1 MRDHRIAIAAG
12 AAICLGAT
20 VVRASEGGE
29 QPSLFTGDL
38 GNVFWSLLTFAAVL
52 VVLGKFAWKP
62 ILDGLKN
69 RETFIRDSLAQAKK
83 DRDESEVRLKQYVE
97 KLDSARA
104 EATAIVEEGRRDA
117 EVVKRGIEEDARAE
131 ATRATERA
139 KREIELATE
148 TAIKELYTLS
158 ATLATDVASRVLNKN
173 LDAGEHERL
182 IQESLQELEQL
193 SRN

>member
-1 MRDHRIAIAAG
+1 MKGHRIAIAAG

>member
-1 MRDHRIAIAAG
+1 MRGPRIAIAAG
-12 AAICLGAT
+12 AAMFLGAK
-20 VVRASEGGE
+20 VVQASEGGE

-62 ILDGLKN
+62 ILEGLKK
-69 RETFIRDSLAQAKK
+69 RETFIRDSLTQAKK
-83 DRDESEVRLKQYVE
+83 DRDESEARLKEYVE

-117 EVVKRGIEEDARAE
+117 EVVKRRIEEDARAE
-131 ATRATERA
+131 ATKVADRA

-158 ATLATDVASRVLNKN
+158 ATLATDVASRVLNKK

>member
-1 MRDHRIAIAAG
+1 MRSHRIARAVG
-12 AAICLGAT
+12 AASFLFAT
-20 VVRASEGGE
+20 VVRAAEGGE

-38 GNVFWSLLTFAAVL
+38 GNIFWSLLTFAAVL
-52 VVLGKFAWKP
+52 VVLGKFAWGP
-62 ILDGLKN
+62 ILEGLKK
-69 RETFIRDSLAQAKK
+69 RETFIRDSLTQAKK
-83 DRDESEVRLKQYVE
+83 DRDESEARLKEYVE
-97 KLDSARA
+97 KLESARA
-104 EATAIVEEGRRDA
+104 EASAIVEEGRRDA
-117 EVVKRGIEEDARAE
+117 EVVKRRIEEDARAE
-131 ATRATERA
+131 ATRVVERA

-158 ATLATDVASRVLNKN
+158 ATLATDVASRVLSKK